1 MIGMEGISRWKPNA
15 LLEALWVDCGGK
27 LASEPL
33 GSEAHKHYNLT
44 AETWERLATSMRAK
58 GWNWLEFD
66 ADNPAYFE
74 RWNYSN
80 RHVWIYN
87 PASGN
92 GNFRDE
98 VYTRVWRVS
107 HEWAH
112 AMTNDQ
118 LTADYGG
125 QGKRRG
131 ALGNGLEVADCLR
144 AVDWEYR
151 TFAVQ
156 AGILH
161 RCGVPDTDPRGKT
174 YQRENAANMLDA
186 VVRCL
191 TGEFSDPATSCI
203 IPAPMDAEW
212 LLNRAHSYLLSRAG
226 VLGLPLWLNFNHR

>member
-1 MIGMEGISRWKPNA
+1 MISMEGISRWKPNA

-27 LASEPL
+27 LADRPL
-33 GSEAHKHYNLT
+33 GPDAHKHYKLT
-44 AETWERLATSMRAK
+44 GDTWKRLKTAMVDK
-58 GWNWLEFD
+58 GWIWLEFD
-66 ADNPAYFE
+66 ADNPPDFARF
-74 RWNYSN
+74 NYAN
-80 RHVWIYN
+80 KHVWIYS

-131 ALGNGLEVADCLR
+131 ALGDGLGVADCLR

-161 RCGVPDTDPRGKT
+161 RCGVPDTDPREMT
-174 YQRENAANMLDA
+174 YWKENAANMLDA

-203 IPAPMDAEW
+203 IPAAIDPAF
-212 LLNRAHSYLLSRAG
+212 LLNRAHTYILRRAA
-226 VLGLPLWLNFNHR
+226 VLGLPIRLNFN